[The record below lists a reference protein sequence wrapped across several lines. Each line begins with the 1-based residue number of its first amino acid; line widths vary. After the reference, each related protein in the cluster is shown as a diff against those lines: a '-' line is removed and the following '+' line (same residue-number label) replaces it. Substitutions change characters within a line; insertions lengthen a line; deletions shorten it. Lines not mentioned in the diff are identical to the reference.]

1 MSAPKPDVT
10 VAALLARIRRLGSPD
25 PDTSAADLLRDIDA
39 LSAIVVDATWGDR
52 RDVAEA
58 ERAEGLSCLR
68 AARAAALRREGF
80 RSIGEIAANVASL
93 VNQAAIEA
101 AIARTIVVEGYVP
114 HAYAEAAARGLVEGI
129 KAGCIPHLRIV
140 P

>member
-52 RDVAEA
+52 STQADMAMALLGAVIAQAVLGRRHDREL
-58 ERAEGLSCLR
+58 ERL
-68 AARAAALRREGF
+68 AL
-80 RSIGEIAANVASL
+80 N
-93 VNQAAIEA
+93 
-101 AIARTIVVEGYVP
+101 
-114 HAYAEAAARGLVEGI
+114 RG
-129 KAGCIPHLRIV
+129 
-140 P
+140 